1 MNIAVIYDTYDGHT
15 EKMAN
20 AVAEGAK
27 SLSGINVRCKHVQ
40 DAGEEDVLWA
50 DGIALGSPTHMGAM
64 GWQMKKFIDTVFSK
78 TWMENTLIGKAAA
91 VFHTGG
97 SGAVGGAELVMLGML
112 SNLAENGMILV
123 THPKTAPGFKPD
135 GMHWGPT
142 CTTGL
147 GDAGPEESHL
157 EAARAHGKRLA
168 EVTKKLRA

>member
-1 MNIAVIYDTYDGHT
+1 MNIAVIYDSYNGHT
-15 EKMAN
+15 EQMAK
-20 AVAEGAK
+20 AMAEGAQ
-27 SLSGINVRCKHVQ
+27 SVSGATVRCKHVNQ
-40 DAGEEDVLWA
+40 ASADDVLWA

-78 TWMENTLIGKAAA
+78 TWMENSLVGKAAA

-123 THPKTAPGFKPD
+123 THPRNAPGFKPG

-142 CTTGL
+142 CETGTGDL
-147 GDAGPEESHL
+147 GPKEIHL
-157 EAARAHGKRLA
+157 DAARAHGKRLA
-168 EVTKKLRA
+168 EVAGKLL